1 MDMIVAMMEQ
11 SSAEQGIDL
20 NDLLIFARVAE
31 LGSFSRAAE
40 RLGLPKS
47 TVSRRLAALEQRMG
61 ERLLLRTTRRQTLT
75 EFGLQLLEHARQVV
89 AELDAV
95 GLLREQRQAA
105 PSGRL
110 RVSMPGDFANMVLVD
125 SLAAFMALHPA
136 ISLELDLSPRRV
148 DLLGEGFDVAIRMGD
163 LADDAL
169 LVASKLAVFT
179 HGLYASPGYL
189 AEHGDPQTPDDLA
202 GHAAVRLMRGN
213 GEAAGWT
220 LLQGEQRWTGVPAGR
235 VSANAPEMLIRL
247 ASAGAGIAAVP
258 DHYAVADVRAG
269 ACCPAGTCPPAP
281 PGRCTRGASSC
292 RPRHARSSTCCRWRC
307 GAAASR
313 RWPDPAAL
321 RWLGDGYPGCRHR
334 SGMVGIYIGVAV
346 CRPSRQ
352 GRWAAHWHRPL
363 PQAPHDPQW
372 PAPLPALRT
381 NRTRPCPTTSPS
393 STPSPPAWAWR

>member
-1 MDMIVAMMEQ
+1 MMEQ
-11 SSAEQGIDL
+11 SSTEQGIDP

-110 RVSMPGDFANMVLVD
+110 RVSMPGDFANMVLVE

-148 DLLGEGFDVAIRMGD
+148 DLLGEGFDVAMRMGD
-163 LADDAL
+163 LPDDAM

-179 HGLYASPGYL
+179 HGLYASADYL

-202 GHAAVRLMRGN
+202 GHSAVRLLRGN

-220 LLQGEQRWTGVPAGR
+220 LMQGEQRWSGVPAGR
-235 VSANAPEMLIRL
+235 VSANSPEMLIRL
-247 ASAGAGIAAVP
+247 ARAGAGIVAVP

-269 ACCPAGTCPPAP
+269 GLRRVLPAWELPTSTAWAVY
-281 PGRCTRGASSC
+281 PGRKLMPAKTRAFV
-292 RPRHARSSTCCRWRC
+292 
-307 GAAASR
+307 
-313 RWPDPAAL
+313 DMLQVAL
-321 RWLGDGYPGCRHR
+321 RGC
-334 SGMVGIYIGVAV
+334 SG
-346 CRPSRQ
+346 RPVV
-352 GRWAAHWHRPL
+352 
-363 PQAPHDPQW
+363 
-372 PAPLPALRT
+372 
-381 NRTRPCPTTSPS
+381 
-393 STPSPPAWAWR
+393 